1 MTRAIW
7 YRHWLEI
14 RLPVTILGIAVAP
27 LCLLFVTA
35 VLFSDLPPEAARPLV
50 SAHIWLSFLVL
61 MGSPA
66 LGAGVRTG
74 MAPGHPS
81 LAFWATGVWT
91 AMAPGHPSLYYTLTL
106 PASRFTFI
114 WTRFLVGAAATAA
127 LFTALL
133 AAGTA
138 ALLATGR
145 SGPLGAMAATS
156 VVGGLLAAALQ
167 AVNVLLSLWNER
179 LEGTVYVAGV
189 VILLMAASR
198 SGWTSTTL
206 AAMVIAGEASPW
218 TVAWILVLI
227 VVASLCLAA
236 VTVRRQDS

>member
-14 RLPVTILGIAVAP
+14 RLPVKILGIAVAP
-27 LCLLFVTA
+27 LCLLSVTA
-35 VLFSDLPPEAARPLV
+35 MLLSDLPPEVDRPWV
-50 SAHIWLSFLVL
+50 SNHIWLSFFVL
-61 MGSPA
+61 IGSLA

-81 LAFWATGVWT
+81 LTFWATGVWT
-91 AMAPGHPSLYYTLTL
+91 AMTPGHPSLYYTLTL
-106 PASRFTFI
+106 PASRFTLI

-138 ALLATGR
+138 GLLATGR
-145 SGPLGAMAATS
+145 SAPLGAMAATS
-156 VVGGLLAAALQ
+156 VVAALLAMALQ
-167 AVNVLLSLWNER
+167 AINVLLSVWNER

-189 VILLMAASR
+189 VMLLMAAPPSR
-198 SGWTSTTL
+198 WTSTTL
-206 AAMVIAGEASPW
+206 AAMVIAGESALWS
-218 TVAWILVLI
+218 VAWILVPI
-227 VVASLCLAA
+227 VAASLCLAA
-236 VTVRRQDS
+236 VTARRRDF